1 MITTKNLT
9 KKYGDRTLFE
19 KVDIRIGNGVKVG
32 LVGRNGC
39 GKTTL
44 IKVLT
49 GVEEAS
55 QGNID
60 LQEEVIGYI
69 PQEFSY
75 PDELVGEYLEK
86 KLDASWNFYK
96 IETFAGKLNFHN
108 FDPYQ
113 EIKTLS
119 EGQKM
124 KVKLIEAL
132 LMDPTTLFIDEP
144 TNHLDIEGIM
154 WFEEYVKYLPISV
167 VMISHDR
174 QFLNRT
180 VDEIWEIDKGGVYR
194 FVGDYDNYRT
204 EKLKLIDKWDQEYA
218 LFLKRKAQLERLLES
233 ARKIKDGKKRGRAVE
248 SAKKRIKREIE
259 DNSKEKYE
267 SKKVK
272 DLHFLSDA
280 HSQKLMIKT
289 DSLSKSYGKKKVFE
303 NLNFEL
309 RGKEKIWLY
318 GPNGAGKSTLV
329 KMIMGIEV
337 PTGGDIT
344 VGTNVTI
351 GYFSQTQHSFTQDST
366 ILDEFCTITGTY
378 YGDAYGYLKKF
389 LFEKEDLQK
398 RIFQLSPGERARFAF
413 SIFAKKDYDLLILDE
428 PDNHLDIETKE
439 VIEKALR
446 EFNGAV
452 LLISHDRYFVEM
464 VQVSKVINLREG
476 ILTYFDSQGV
486 A

>member
-1 MITTKNLT
+1 MITTRNLT
-9 KKYGDRTLFE
+9 KAYGDRTLFQ
-19 KVDIRIGNGVKVG
+19 KADLRIGNGVKVG

-44 IKVLT
+44 FKVLT
-49 GVEEAS
+49 GVEEYS
-55 QGNID
+55 NGTIDMQG
-60 LQEEVIGYI
+60 EVIGYI
-69 PQEFSY
+69 PQEFNF

-86 KLDASWNFYK
+86 KLEAPWDFYK
-96 IETFAGKLNFHN
+96 VDALAGKLNFHN

-113 EIKTLS
+113 SLSTLS

-124 KVKLIEAL
+124 KVKLIEAM
-132 LMDPTTLFIDEP
+132 LMEPTTLFIDEP

-154 WFEEYVKYLPISV
+154 WFEEYVKHLPIAV

-180 VDEIWEIDKGGVYR
+180 VDEIWEIDNGGVFK

-204 EKLKLIDKWDQEYA
+204 EKLKLIDKWDQEYV
-218 LFLKRKAQLERLLES
+218 LFLKRKAQLEKLLES

-248 SAKKRIKREIE
+248 SAKKRIKREVE

-267 SKKVK
+267 VKKVK
-272 DLHFLSDA
+272 DLRFASDA
-280 HSQKLMIKT
+280 HMQKLMIKLT
-289 DSLSKSYGKKKVFE
+289 DLTKYYGDKKVFE
-303 NLNFEL
+303 ELNFEL

-329 KMIMGIEV
+329 KMIMGFEA
-337 PTGGDIT
+337 PTSGEIIIGN
-344 VGTNVTI
+344 NVTI
-351 GYFSQTQHSFTQDST
+351 GYFSQTQHAFNQDST
-366 ILDEFCTITGTY
+366 VLNEFCTTTGTFF
-378 YGDAYGYLKKF
+378 GDAFGYLKKF

-413 SIFAKKDYDLLILDE
+413 SIFAKKNYDLLILDE

-464 VQVSKVINLREG
+464 VRVNKVVNLKDG
-476 ILTYFDSQGV
+476 TLSYFEEE
-486 A
+486 

>member
-9 KKYGDRTLFE
+9 KKYGDRILFE
-19 KVDIRIGNGVKVG
+19 KADLRIGNGVKVG

-44 IKVLT
+44 FKILT
-49 GVEEAS
+49 GYEEYS
-55 QGNID
+55 NGTIDKQGEI
-60 LQEEVIGYI
+60 IGYI
-69 PQEFSY
+69 PQEFDL

-86 KLDASWNFYK
+86 KLDAPWEFYRVD
-96 IETFAGKLNFHN
+96 ALANKLNFHN

-113 EIKTLS
+113 TLSTLS

-124 KVKLIEAL
+124 KIKLIEAL
-132 LMDPTTLFIDEP
+132 LAEPTTLFIDEP
-144 TNHLDIEGIM
+144 TNHLDIEGIL
-154 WFEEYVKYLPISV
+154 WFEEYIRYLPISV

-180 VDEIWEIDKGGVYR
+180 VDEIWEIDKSGVYR

-204 EKLKLIDKWDQEYA
+204 EKLKLIDKWDQEYI
-218 LFLKRKAQLERLLES
+218 LFLKRKAHLERVLES

-267 SKKVK
+267 VKKVK
-272 DLHFLSDA
+272 DLKFDSDA
-280 HSQKLMIKT
+280 HTQKLMIKLS
-289 DSLSKSYGKKKVFE
+289 SLTKYYGVKKVFE
-303 NLNFEL
+303 DLNFEL

-329 KMIMGIEV
+329 KMIMGIES
-337 PTGGDIT
+337 PTDGEIIIGS
-344 VGTNVTI
+344 NVSI
-351 GYFSQTQHSFTQDST
+351 GYFSQTQHNFDSNST
-366 ILDEFCTITGTY
+366 ILDEFCSITNTFF
-378 YGDAYGYLKKF
+378 GDAFGYLKKF

-398 RIFQLSPGERARFAF
+398 RIFQLSPGERARLAF
-413 SIFAKKDYDLLILDE
+413 SIFAKKNYDLLILDE

-452 LLISHDRYFVEM
+452 LLVSHDRYFVEM
-464 VQVSKVINLREG
+464 VAVNTIVNLKDG
-476 ILTYFDSQGV
+476 TLSYFE
-486 A
+486 